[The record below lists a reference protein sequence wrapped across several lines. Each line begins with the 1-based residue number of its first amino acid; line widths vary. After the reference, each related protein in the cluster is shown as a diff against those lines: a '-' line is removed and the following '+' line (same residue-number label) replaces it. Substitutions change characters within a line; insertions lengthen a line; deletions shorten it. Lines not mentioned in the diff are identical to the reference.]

1 MRWTVDTVLVR
12 ERGGGGEGGT
22 YAVEDEGDGNAF
34 PEGTAVPL
42 VQRPGDQ
49 REESSDEESL
59 EHASGCGR
67 GRRGEDEPSRE
78 RRIVLR
84 RIWTT
89 LAISLVQ
96 SLTGSQTYRFGAT
109 RPQMT
114 LA

>member
-1 MRWTVDTVLVR
+1 VDTVLVR

-59 EHASGCGR
+59 EHASGENGVLSCEESGR
-67 GRRGEDEPSRE
+67 LWPSVSFNRSLEVRHTASE
-78 RRIVLR
+78 RQDPR
-84 RIWTT
+84 
-89 LAISLVQ
+89 
-96 SLTGSQTYRFGAT
+96 
-109 RPQMT
+109 
-114 LA
+114 